1 MIITDQEINYLTET
15 HYKPSDTGKLDK
27 FHNKKEII
35 TSNNSKSGSNGLNI
49 VAVRVIYENP
59 TNISSWIPFYN
70 RIKVY
75 HLFIIELQ
83 NDNQDTYY
91 IAKSYQNF
99 KTLHN
104 KLKKNFLVSLQK
116 YIYLHIK
123 INMIMVGKSI
133 MIKNLW
139 PMKRKKTPLVVQMKN
154 IDSRENEII
163 ITRIFEIV
171 NENP

>member
-1 MIITDQEINYLTET
+1 M
-15 HYKPSDTGKLDK
+15 
-27 FHNKKEII
+27 
-35 TSNNSKSGSNGLNI
+35 
-49 VAVRVIYENP
+49 IYENP

-104 KLKKNFLVSLQK
+104 KLKKKFPGLFTEIHLPSHKDKHDNGWEINNDKESLA
-116 YIYLHIK
+116 YEERRH
-123 INMIMVGKSI
+123 
-133 MIKNLW
+133 
-139 PMKRKKTPLVVQMKN
+139 R
-154 IDSRENEII
+154 
-163 ITRIFEIV
+163 
-171 NENP
+171 